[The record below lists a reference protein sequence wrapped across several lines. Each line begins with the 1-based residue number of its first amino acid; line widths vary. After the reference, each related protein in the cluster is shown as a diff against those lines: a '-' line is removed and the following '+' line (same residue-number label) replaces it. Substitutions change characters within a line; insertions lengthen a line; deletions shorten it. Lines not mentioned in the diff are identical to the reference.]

1 MEHCSGDIQETDQG
15 LKLTDK
21 SIVQHNTVGKVVQC
35 SSDSNLDIL
44 TLKFLF
50 KYECLYSYKS
60 NKKISQTRLKKPQS
74 AAKNPFFP
82 HHVCTEPNGEI
93 LVCHSGFQIQLE
105 CRE

>member
-1 MEHCSGDIQETDQG
+1 MEHCSGDIQETEQG

-21 SIVQHNTVGKVVQC
+21 STVQQNTVGKVVQC

-44 TLKFLF
+44 TLKFLL

-60 NKKISQTRLKKPQS
+60 NKKISQTRLKKTQS

-82 HHVCTEPNGEI
+82 TMFVQNLMVKSWSATQAFRYN
-93 LVCHSGFQIQLE
+93 
-105 CRE
+105 